1 MFQFLHVDKHTNKTK
16 SNPREESTL
25 KSCYKAT
32 GANENR
38 FQFLAKSEK
47 LLCSY
52 FRPQKPNLVHRTVI
66 PSLVGYP
73 QLKSRMRDPGNKVFL
88 QFGSKTKEESW
99 ELGFPQVTV
108 RRLYQE
114 SLTYHALPHM
124 SNFIK
129 RTL

>member
-1 MFQFLHVDKHTNKTK
+1 MFQFFHDDKHTNNVK

-32 GANENR
+32 GANENAFNFWKNLR
-38 FQFLAKSEK
+38 N
-47 LLCSY
+47 SY
-52 FRPQKPNLVHRTVI
+52 AAIFDPRSPISFTGQLPC
-66 PSLVGYP
+66 LVGCP
-73 QLKSRMRDPGNKVFL
+73 QLKSRMRDSGNKVLL
-88 QFGSKTKEESW
+88 QFGSKTESW
-99 ELGFPQVTV
+99 ELGFPQVAV
-108 RRLYQE
+108 RRSYQE

>member
-25 KSCYKAT
+25 KSCSKAI

-73 QLKSRMRDPGNKVFL
+73 QLKSRMRDPGNKVSL

-108 RRLYQE
+108 RRSCQE

-129 RTL
+129 QTL